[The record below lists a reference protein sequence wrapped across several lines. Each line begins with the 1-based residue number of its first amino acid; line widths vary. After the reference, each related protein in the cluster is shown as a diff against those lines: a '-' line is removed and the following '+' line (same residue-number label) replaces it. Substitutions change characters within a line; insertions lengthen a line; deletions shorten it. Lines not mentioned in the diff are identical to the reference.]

1 MPSFIKKTIVVVCI
15 LGAFPLE
22 MFAQSLSVSK
32 NPPFPKEGERV
43 TITIESFLFDLSNSV
58 VVWKRGEET
67 LLQGVGATTLTLQGV
82 ENQTLVVEATH
93 RETGQILRQGIPII
107 TSEVDMLWEA
117 VGSYTPPFYKGK
129 ALPALEANI
138 NVVAIPK
145 RSDIGN
151 LFYSW
156 EKEYSSQSAQSGLGK
171 NSFAYLA
178 TPLEQ
183 SNAVSVGV
191 KSSDGSYESRED
203 LTIRYG
209 NSEVVFYEEDLI
221 LGTLYNRA
229 VKDGFSVGA
238 DKEIALA
245 AIPYFVTVD
254 AIASDTLDMGWS
266 INGVRTG
273 EQAKKNKIRLSG
285 LVTGISGTALV
296 SVIIKNSARL
306 FEEGTVDVSLE
317 F

>member
-1 MPSFIKKTIVVVCI
+1 MLSFIKKTIVLVCI

-22 MFAQSLSVSK
+22 MFAQSLSVAK
-32 NPPFPKEGERV
+32 NPPFPKDGERV
-43 TITIESFLFDLSNSV
+43 TITIESFLFDLSNAV
-58 VVWKRGEET
+58 VTWKRGDET
-67 LLQGVGATTLTLQGV
+67 LLQGVGAKTFTLPSA

-93 RETGQILRQGIPII
+93 RETGQTLTQGISII

-117 VGSYTPPFYKGK
+117 IGSYTPPFYKGK

-156 EKEYSSQSAQSGLGK
+156 EKEYSSQSAQSGRGK

-183 SNAVSVGV
+183 ANTVSVGV

-209 NSEVVFYEEDLI
+209 NSEVVFYEEDSV

-229 VKDGFSVGA
+229 VKDGFSVGS
-238 DKEIALA
+238 DKEIALS

-254 AIASDTLDMGWS
+254 AIESDTLDMVWS
-266 INGVRTG
+266 INGSRAGDQV
-273 EQAKKNKIRLSG
+273 KKNKIRLSG
-285 LVTGISGTALV
+285 IATGISGPATI
-296 SVIIKNSARL
+296 SVIIKNTARL
-306 FEEGTVDVSLE
+306 FEEGTVGVSLE